1 MKEIPEPITA
11 EEIATLSNA
20 EAKDRLSK
28 VASAKLMPGLDEET
42 KARLKEEFTLIM
54 ARVRETAK

>member
-1 MKEIPEPITA
+1 VTEVPAPISP

-28 VASAKLMPGLDEET
+28 VASAKLMPGLDDET
-42 KARLKEEFTLIM
+42 KARLREEFKLIM